1 MKLHT
6 VQPSLPQLAGQ
17 ALFIVI
23 GDKYILWK
31 NKHSLKSARKSK
43 DLQKMMISSYLPL
56 VVDEYLSSSTIARLC
71 FSKSQEVL

>member
-31 NKHSLKSARKSK
+31 KQALLKVSK
-43 DLQKMMISSYLPL
+43 EK
-56 VVDEYLSSSTIARLC
+56 
-71 FSKSQEVL
+71 